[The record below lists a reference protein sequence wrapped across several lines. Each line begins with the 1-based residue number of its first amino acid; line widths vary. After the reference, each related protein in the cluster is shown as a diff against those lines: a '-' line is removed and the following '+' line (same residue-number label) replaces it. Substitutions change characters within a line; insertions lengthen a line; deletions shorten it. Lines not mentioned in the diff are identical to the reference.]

1 MVIFQTGFKIASMSK
16 KHINQKAEDFESQAQ
31 HTMSDLREKARSWQ
45 QAAVDRT
52 MEFRDT
58 TDHYVRRN
66 PWSVIGLVGLFA
78 FTFGL
83 LAGARRRPYVIER

>member
-1 MVIFQTGFKIASMSK
+1 MVIFQTGFTIASMSK
-16 KHINQKAEDFESQAQ
+16 KHINQKAENFEGQAQ
-31 HTMSDLREKARSWQ
+31 QAVSDLREKARSWQ

-58 TDHYVRRN
+58 TDTYVRDN
-66 PWSVIGLVGLFA
+66 PWSVIGLVALFA

-83 LAGARRRPYVIER
+83 LAGGRRRSYIVER